1 MYCATRHAA
10 GARESQ
16 EVMEGCDGWRR
27 PHPEQPLGGTDG
39 CRTRQHGGTVA
50 SSRPREHTEAAPLGM
65 GRAGRVLHQ
74 MIKNQVSDPI
84 ARRGVRLQPATLLFA
99 LIVVRSST
107 NAITLP
113 LRVDGLR
120 LEVGGR
126 VNPDALRLHT
136 DLAVTPARAQIALKW
151 CREFVPSISSSAH
164 GQEEVGAGWLA
175 PDGQDDLAP

>member
-1 MYCATRHAA
+1 VLGRARRSWRGATG
-10 GARESQ
+10 GADHIRSSLS
-16 EVMEGCDGWRR
+16 VV
-27 PHPEQPLGGTDG
+27 LTD
-39 CRTRQHGGTVA
+39 
-50 SSRPREHTEAAPLGM
+50 AAPVSTAAQWPQVDHGSIPRRLLGM